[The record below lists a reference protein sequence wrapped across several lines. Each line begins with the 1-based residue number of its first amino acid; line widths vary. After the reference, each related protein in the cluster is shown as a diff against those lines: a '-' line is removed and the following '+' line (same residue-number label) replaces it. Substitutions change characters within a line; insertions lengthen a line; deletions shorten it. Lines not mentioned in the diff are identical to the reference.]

1 MVRVSDPSGQ
11 FGGPGGHWHH
21 RRVIGA
27 RDAGDE
33 RNECWSNDLCGFLGQ
48 GHSRDARG
56 SGLTPVSWRGESLDQ
71 ALWLY
76 VMLSSGFVAFFGS
89 APAEPFF
96 RSLIATRKASSF
108 SPSWD
113 VADDV
118 GTLGRRS
125 LEAKVW
131 SARRGSSPQPPS
143 VARRARLEV
152 VVPTRQHWTK
162 RLMSSVC
169 VLTDCGCLYHC
180 RIHRSL
186 RGPLTASA
194 ATSR

>member
-1 MVRVSDPSGQ
+1 M
-11 FGGPGGHWHH
+11 
-21 RRVIGA
+21 
-27 RDAGDE
+27 
-33 RNECWSNDLCGFLGQ
+33 
-48 GHSRDARG
+48 G
-56 SGLTPVSWRGESLDQ
+56 SGSPGFTSCCPPVSWHSL
-71 ALWLY
+71 
-76 VMLSSGFVAFFGS
+76 VRP
-89 APAEPFF
+89 PAEPFF

-113 VADDV
+113 VANDV

-162 RLMSSVC
+162 RLMSSVS

-186 RGPLTASA
+186 RGPLLRPQHRVGSSA
-194 ATSR
+194 PRCPERSLPMQLQKERRGRRRSSRQGQHSAVVSGGLVVSRADDYAAACSKRNSVL